1 VSEEAKALVVLD
13 FFEEMM
19 GTVPVSSN
27 SINLDALDLLSIQQ
41 GGLVDRFIEE
51 EVWNMI
57 RSLPPDKAPGPDD
70 FSTRFFQ
77 ATWFVIR
84 LELMATFDTF

>member
-70 FSTRFFQ
+70 FNTRFFQ
-77 ATWFVIR
+77 ATWLVIR
-84 LELMATFDTF
+84 SELMAAFDTF

>member
-77 ATWFVIR
+77 ATWLVIR
-84 LELMATFDTF
+84 LELMAAFDTF